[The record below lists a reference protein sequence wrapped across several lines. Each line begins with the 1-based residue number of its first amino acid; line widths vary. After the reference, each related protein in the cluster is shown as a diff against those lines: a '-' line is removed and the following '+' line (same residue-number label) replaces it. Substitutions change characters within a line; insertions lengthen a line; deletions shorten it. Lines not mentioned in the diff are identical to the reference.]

1 MKPNENIFPSTGFVC
16 IFQKK
21 KNMTNI
27 VLQIAEKKYK

>member
-21 KNMTNI
+21 NMTNI